1 MKSRGLPSA
10 GAGDSRPLPC
20 LAWDLGQSGLAV
32 GTEPFETEMD
42 STGAVPAYCPG
53 PSGPGGDSQAAG
65 GYELLL
71 THPKMFCPPVVERGC
86 LLVPALCLGAH
97 GKDWEGGPGVCR
109 SCFGEQALETGT
121 WGCQEY
127 WRVGC
132 GHRKMGIHS
141 G

>member
-1 MKSRGLPSA
+1 MKSHGLPSA
-10 GAGDSRPLPC
+10 GAGGSLPLPC

-32 GTEPFETEMD
+32 GTEPFEIEMD
-42 STGAVPAYCPG
+42 SMGAVPAYCPG
-53 PSGPGGDSQAAG
+53 PGGPSRDSQVAG
-65 GYELLL
+65 GYELLTRL
-71 THPKMFCPPVVERGC
+71 KMFCPPAVERGW
-86 LLVPALCLGAH
+86 LLVPALRLGAH

-127 WRVGC
+127 WWVGF
-132 GHRKMGIHS
+132 GHWKMDIHS